1 MSSASERKHFATDR
15 PGFRERQ
22 SAALRWRL
30 DAGITGKSL
39 AYGIGVHPDTVM
51 NWVNGRST
59 MDGTAIAAVD
69 AFFSSRGDPGFLTEI
84 FQPTE
89 PRKEPTRST
98 MSADR
103 CLWFTGEGMAHDA
116 PFGHADFVCEA
127 LHITSLPDDLP
138 GYAIRN
144 LGWVECVVRSDGR
157 IGLRYAVD
165 IAEPAAVIRARDWIL
180 TEGGNATEVE
190 ASVWQNGEWV
200 HYSSM
205 PLSDMARL
213 LDRASVTAS
222 FDRMSEHY
230 WNVARLPLDSLIK
243 SAMTSLITNAKEG
256 SNAVQVAFK
265 LGVMDTSS
273 IFSIDG
279 ENVVSLWIGPK
290 LGLPAELLVHRNVL
304 DRTDRNYAALVH
316 HHVLE
321 AVREG
326 PTFYRL
332 DIDIVGRR
340 RHYERVAVRQGP
352 NLVITS
358 SMLLEQGVAA

>member
-1 MSSASERKHFATDR
+1 MSSASERKYFATDR
-15 PGFRERQ
+15 LSFRDRQ
-22 SAALRWRL
+22 SEALRRRL
-30 DAGITGKSL
+30 EAGITGKSL

-59 MDGTAIAAVD
+59 MDGAAIAAVD
-69 AFFSSRGDPGFLTEI
+69 AFFSAQGKPGFLTEI

-89 PRKEPTRST
+89 PRKEPDRSPI
-98 MSADR
+98 SADC
-103 CLWFTGEGMAHDA
+103 CLWFTGEGMAHNA
-116 PFGHADFVCEA
+116 PFGHAEFVREA

-138 GYAIRN
+138 AYAIRN

-157 IGLRYAVD
+157 IGLRYAAD
-165 IAEPAAVIRARDWIL
+165 MAEPAAVNRARDWIL
-180 TEGGNATEVE
+180 TEGGRATEVE
-190 ASVWQNGEWV
+190 ASVWQYGDWG

-205 PLSDMARL
+205 PLSDIARL

-222 FDRMSEHY
+222 FDRISEHD
-230 WNVARLPLDSLIK
+230 WNVTRLPLDSIK
-243 SAMTSLITNAKEG
+243 KPAMTSLIADAKKG
-256 SNAVQVAFK
+256 SDAVQVASR
-265 LGVMDTSS
+265 LGVIDTSS

-279 ENVVSLWIGPK
+279 ENVVSLWIGPD
-290 LGLPAELLVHRNVL
+290 LGLPTDLLVHRNVL

-316 HHVLE
+316 HHVME
-321 AVREG
+321 AVKEG

-332 DIDIVGRR
+332 EIDILGQR

-358 SMLLEQGVAA
+358 AELLEQGVAA